1 MWIHA
6 NPGSKLADAPIGKSL
21 LENGSL
27 DQTNI
32 VQFADFHPGIAERYP
47 VFHRHAFELTATV
60 SQIRPVDFKSV
71 SLAPFREMGI
81 QGALEFRFQI
91 LPLLFCDNHR
101 AKCKDRLL
109 RIVQVQPGVSRLIKV
124 NEMHGLSSY
133 AFATRGKI
141 CRRLPQMLAARNGQH
156 GSHGATSGP
165 RFTKAGIFSAFSWLD
180 GKVTTM
186 PRHSFAI
193 LSALSLLLCVGTS
206 ALWVRSYFACDRFF
220 VQRLLPMPRICEGWA
235 LFSNRGVFQYEW
247 QAGNLSVGRHAA
259 YKALPAAPW
268 NFPPSTW
275 CNRRGFYYESETDVV
290 TPRGF
295 YSYRQL
301 NFP

>member
-1 MWIHA
+1 
-6 NPGSKLADAPIGKSL
+6 
-21 LENGSL
+21 
-27 DQTNI
+27 
-32 VQFADFHPGIAERYP
+32 
-47 VFHRHAFELTATV
+47 
-60 SQIRPVDFKSV
+60 
-71 SLAPFREMGI
+71 
-81 QGALEFRFQI
+81 
-91 LPLLFCDNHR
+91 
-101 AKCKDRLL
+101 
-109 RIVQVQPGVSRLIKV
+109 
-124 NEMHGLSSY
+124 
-133 AFATRGKI
+133 
-141 CRRLPQMLAARNGQH
+141 MLAARNGQH

-247 QAGNLSVGRHAA
+247 QDGNLSVGRHVE
-259 YKALPAAPW
+259 YKALPAVAW
-268 NFPPSTW
+268 NFQPSTW

-301 NFP
+301 NFPYWLIALPSAILPTIWARRRLRRQEDSPQCPVCGYDLRATPDRCPECGTPVEKAMVSS